1 MRTFGLSLKQSQ
13 ARAMSCFSRSVSSF
27 LGSML
32 EELLELLCG
41 IARVGAS
48 IPDQRGQGCGLSLE
62 VQSCRR

>member
-1 MRTFGLSLKQSQ
+1 
-13 ARAMSCFSRSVSSF
+13 
-27 LGSML
+27 ML